1 MQFIIFRHKE
11 NVGKEAYKMEVKVKL
26 FGDLREGR
34 FEEEQTQLEE
44 NSRVIDIINKHNL
57 PQEKVAICMVN
68 SCEVEFDH
76 VLKNQDTVAFSPP
89 VGGM

>member
-1 MQFIIFRHKE
+1 
-11 NVGKEAYKMEVKVKL
+11 MEVKVKL

>member
-1 MQFIIFRHKE
+1 
-11 NVGKEAYKMEVKVKL
+11 MEVKVKL

-34 FEEEQTQLEE
+34 FAEEKTQLEE
-44 NSRVIDIINKHNL
+44 NSRVMDIINKHNL

-68 SCEVEFDH
+68 SRVVEFDQ
-76 VLKNQDTVAFSPP
+76 VLQNQDTVAFSPP

>member
-1 MQFIIFRHKE
+1 
-11 NVGKEAYKMEVKVKL
+11 MEIKVKL

-44 NSRVIDIINKHNL
+44 NSRVSDLINKHNL
-57 PQEKVAICMVN
+57 PLEKVAICMVN
-68 SCEVEFDH
+68 SRVVEFDT
-76 VLKNQDTVAFSPP
+76 VLQNQDIVAFSPP

>member
-1 MQFIIFRHKE
+1 
-11 NVGKEAYKMEVKVKL
+11 MEVKVKL

-34 FEEEQTQLEE
+34 FEEQQTQLQE
-44 NSRVIDIINKHNL
+44 NGRVVDLMNKHNL

-68 SCEVEFDH
+68 NCVVEFDQM
-76 VLKNQDTVAFSPP
+76 LQNQDTVAFSPP

>member
-1 MQFIIFRHKE
+1 MVV
-11 NVGKEAYKMEVKVKL
+11 NVKL

-34 FEEEQTQLEE
+34 FEEEQTHLKE

-57 PQEKVAICMVN
+57 PLEKVAICMVN
-68 SCEVEFDH
+68 SCAAEFDQ
-76 VLKNQDTVAFSPP
+76 VLQNQDTVAFSPP

>member
-1 MQFIIFRHKE
+1 MITTTKARRLRQM
-11 NVGKEAYKMEVKVKL
+11 NVNVKL

-34 FEEEQTQLEE
+34 FKEEMTQLEE

-57 PQEKVAICMVN
+57 PLDKVAICMVN
-68 SCEVEFDH
+68 SCQAEFGQI
-76 VLKNQDTVAFSPP
+76 LQNQDTVAFSPP

>member
-1 MQFIIFRHKE
+1 
-11 NVGKEAYKMEVKVKL
+11 MEVNVKL

-34 FEEEQTQLEE
+34 FQEQKTQLAE

-57 PQEKVAICMVN
+57 PLEKVAICMVN
-68 SCEVEFDH
+68 SQQVEFGQ
-76 VLKNQDTVAFSPP
+76 VLQNQDTVAFSPP

>member
-1 MQFIIFRHKE
+1 
-11 NVGKEAYKMEVKVKL
+11 MEVKVKL

-34 FEEEQTQLEE
+34 FDVEKTQLEE

-57 PQEKVAICMVN
+57 PIEDVAICMVN
-68 SCEVEFDH
+68 SRAAELGQ
-76 VLKNQDTVAFSPP
+76 VLQNQDTVAFSPP

>member
-1 MQFIIFRHKE
+1 
-11 NVGKEAYKMEVKVKL
+11 MEVRVKL

-34 FEEEQTQLEE
+34 FVEDQTQVEE

-68 SCEVEFDH
+68 SRVVGFSQ
-76 VLKNQDTVAFSPP
+76 VLQNQDTVALSPP

>member
-1 MQFIIFRHKE
+1 
-11 NVGKEAYKMEVKVKL
+11 MEVKVKL

-34 FEEEQTQLEE
+34 FEEEQTQLEK

-57 PQEKVAICMVN
+57 PLEKVAICMVN
-68 SCEVEFDH
+68 SRVVEFDT
-76 VLKNQDTVAFSPP
+76 VLQNQDIVAFSPP

>member
-1 MQFIIFRHKE
+1 
-11 NVGKEAYKMEVKVKL
+11 MEVKVKL

-57 PQEKVAICMVN
+57 PLEKVAICMVN
-68 SCEVEFDH
+68 SRVVQFDQ
-76 VLKNQDTVAFSPP
+76 VLQNQDIVAFSPP

>member
-1 MQFIIFRHKE
+1 
-11 NVGKEAYKMEVKVKL
+11 MEIKVKL

-34 FEEEQTQLEE
+34 FEEDQTQLEE

-57 PQEKVAICMVN
+57 PLEKVAICMVN
-68 SCEVEFDH
+68 SRVVEFDQ
-76 VLKNQDTVAFSPP
+76 VLQNQDIVAFSPP

>member
-1 MQFIIFRHKE
+1 
-11 NVGKEAYKMEVKVKL
+11 MEVKVKL

-34 FEEEQTQLEE
+34 FKEEKTQLEE

-57 PQEKVAICMVN
+57 PLEEVAICMVN
-68 SCEVEFDH
+68 SRVVEFGQE
-76 VLKNQDTVAFSPP
+76 VQNQDIVAFSPP

>member
-1 MQFIIFRHKE
+1 
-11 NVGKEAYKMEVKVKL
+11 MEVNVKL

-34 FEEEQTQLEE
+34 FEEEKTQLEE

-57 PQEKVAICMVN
+57 PLEKVAICMVN
-68 SCEVEFDH
+68 SRVVEFDQ
-76 VLKNQDTVAFSPP
+76 VVQNQDTVAFSPP